1 MTNYSEANLIR
12 GLSFL
17 AERQAAIAN
26 NMANI
31 DTSSFKRRIAVAE
44 DAGHDFQSMLN
55 SNLQS
60 IKYREQADYGRGII
74 RETGNRLDVAIDGD
88 AFLMVENASGNE
100 FYTRNGQMQIDKDGF
115 LVTRDGLRVLDQ
127 NGAPIQ
133 FNSGADAPSD
143 ITISPNGQIQDTI
156 TGQVWGPMAMVKLN
170 DPHALQPIGRG
181 LYVDPS
187 NQASTPVRDGLQQGF
202 LEGSNVESLQE
213 LVAMITVERS
223 FSATQKALSSASRLQ
238 QNIIANMLR

>member
-100 FYTRNGQMQIDKDGF
+100 FYTRNGQMQIDKESDAFYATSQLWDDGMIDPRQ
-115 LVTRDGLRVLDQ
+115 TRDVL
-127 NGAPIQ
+127 GI
-133 FNSGADAPSD
+133 
-143 ITISPNGQIQDTI
+143 
-156 TGQVWGPMAMVKLN
+156 
-170 DPHALQPIGRG
+170 AL
-181 LYVDPS
+181 
-187 NQASTPVRDGLQQGF
+187 
-202 LEGSNVESLQE
+202 
-213 LVAMITVERS
+213 
-223 FSATQKALSSASRLQ
+223 SATLNKT
-238 QNIIANMLR
+238 